1 MIILVGQE
9 KNHKAT
15 HKERV
20 MRRVII
26 YKITDNITP
35 LFSFVVEIWIR
46 NHNDYLK
53 SNDNN

>member
-1 MIILVGQE
+1 
-9 KNHKAT
+9 
-15 HKERV
+15 

-26 YKITDNITP
+26 YKTTENSTP
-35 LFSFVVEIWIR
+35 LFYFVVEICIR